1 MNLKDEDDEEE
12 SIDYND
18 EEEEDDSSSQSSSEE
33 DLQEEAELRII
44 TSKRGN
50 RKRLDSYEEE
60 DQEAVVDLTR
70 MTKRQRM
77 AYMQQGA
84 TTEIGRHNKGSVLEQ
99 GDD

>member
-1 MNLKDEDDEEE
+1 VEDDEEE

-18 EEEEDDSSSQSSSEE
+18 EEEEDSSSQSSSEE
-33 DLQEEAELRII
+33 DLQEEAELRMII
-44 TSKRGN
+44 SKRGN
-50 RKRLDSYEEE
+50 RKRLDSFEEE
-60 DQEAVVDLTR
+60 DQDAVVDLTR

>member
-1 MNLKDEDDEEE
+1 MNRKDEDEEEE

-18 EEEEDDSSSQSSSEE
+18 EEEEDSSSQSSSEE
-33 DLQEEAELRII
+33 DLQEEAELRMI
-44 TSKRGN
+44 TSKRGT
-50 RKRLDSYEEE
+50 RKRLDSFEEE
-60 DQEAVVDLTR
+60 DQDAVIDLTR

-84 TTEIGRHNKGSVLEQ
+84 TTEIGRHNKGSVLDQ

>member
-1 MNLKDEDDEEE
+1 MEDEEEE

-18 EEEEDDSSSQSSSEE
+18 EEEEDSSSQSSSEE
-33 DLQEEAELRII
+33 DLQEEAELRMII
-44 TSKRGN
+44 SKRGN
-50 RKRLDSYEEE
+50 RKRLDSFEEE
-60 DQEAVVDLTR
+60 DQDAVVDLTR

>member
-1 MNLKDEDDEEE
+1 MNRKDEDDEEE

-18 EEEEDDSSSQSSSEE
+18 EEEEDSSSQSSSEE
-33 DLQEEAELRII
+33 DLQEEAELRMI

-50 RKRLDSYEEE
+50 RKRLDSFEEE
-60 DQEAVVDLTR
+60 DQDAVVDFTR

>member
-1 MNLKDEDDEEE
+1 VEDEEEE

-18 EEEEDDSSSQSSSEE
+18 EEEEDSSSQSSLEE
-33 DLQEEAELRII
+33 DLQEEAELRMII
-44 TSKRGN
+44 SKRGN
-50 RKRLDSYEEE
+50 RKRLDSFEEE
-60 DQEAVVDLTR
+60 DQDAVVDLTR

>member
-1 MNLKDEDDEEE
+1 MEDEEEE

-18 EEEEDDSSSQSSSEE
+18 EEEEDSSSQSSLEE
-33 DLQEEAELRII
+33 DLQEEAELRMII
-44 TSKRGN
+44 SKRGN
-50 RKRLDSYEEE
+50 RKRLDSFEEE
-60 DQEAVVDLTR
+60 DQDAVVDLTR

>member
-1 MNLKDEDDEEE
+1 MEDDEEE

-18 EEEEDDSSSQSSSEE
+18 EEEEDSSSQSSSEE
-33 DLQEEAELRII
+33 DLQEEAELRMII
-44 TSKRGN
+44 SKRGN
-50 RKRLDSYEEE
+50 RKRLDSFEEE
-60 DQEAVVDLTR
+60 DQDAVVDLTR